1 MERGRHCISF
11 SLWLDDHFRIVSVR
25 SYRRSDFAFDL
36 PRELIAGQPLPERA
50 ASRLLVLEQDRYR
63 HLRFTAIRE
72 LLQPNDLLVV
82 NDTKVIKARL
92 FAMKDTGGNVE
103 LLIERIERRFTA
115 LCLAKSSRPIRS
127 GGILHIDTVELKV
140 IESIGDLHR
149 IRFSDPVESCIEEYG
164 HVPLPPYIGRDAT
177 FEDEE
182 RYQTVYAENEGAVA
196 APTAGLHFDR
206 TLLERIQQDGVE
218 LARITLHVGSGTFQP
233 LREESLNNVDMHSER
248 YVIPPDARAS
258 LDRCKGRV
266 VAVGTTVVRTLETAA
281 LTGNDSGETRLFIQ
295 PGFNFQVVDR
305 LITNFHLPESTLIML
320 VCAFAGYDRTMA
332 AYREAVAQRYRF
344 FSYGDALF
352 SERNEV

>member
-1 MERGRHCISF
+1 MERVRQRISF
-11 SLWLDDHFRIVSVR
+11 LLGLDDCFRIVSVF

-36 PRELIAGQPLPERA
+36 PSELIAAQPLPERA
-50 ASRLLVLEQDRYR
+50 SSRLLVLEQNRYR

-92 FAMKDTGGNVE
+92 FAVKDTGGNVE
-103 LLIERIERRFTA
+103 LLIERIESRSTA
-115 LCLAKSSRPIRS
+115 LCLAKSSRPLRS
-127 GGILHIDTVELKV
+127 GGSLYIDTIELEV
-140 IESIGDLHR
+140 TESIGDFYR
-149 IRFSDPVESCIEEYG
+149 IRFSEPVEKCIEECG
-164 HVPLPPYIGRDAT
+164 HVPLPPYIRRDAT
-177 FEDEE
+177 IEDEK

-196 APTAGLHFDR
+196 APTAGLHFDQS
-206 TLLERIQQDGVE
+206 LLERIQQDGVK

-233 LREESLNNVDMHSER
+233 LREESLNDVQMHSER
-248 YVIPPDARAS
+248 YTIPPDARV
-258 LDRCKGRV
+258 LLNHCQGRI

-281 LTGNDSGETRLFIQ
+281 LTGKDSGETRLFIQ

-332 AYREAVAQRYRF
+332 AYREAVAKRYRF

-352 SERNEV
+352 IERHEV